1 MEWFKATEKEVS
13 QVKRP
18 NADVTELS
26 QAKTERNDPVT
37 VIEEAKSAGI
47 VDVVKSLNSDQKETL
62 DLAITSF
69 LAGVNAT
76 LAATKL
82 A

>member
-1 MEWFKATEKEVS
+1 MEQLNGEDLTMVREKIDEA
-13 QVKRP
+13 KD
-18 NADVTELS
+18 AGLLDTLS
-26 QAKTERNDPVT
+26 QLDTK
-37 VIEEAKSAGI
+37 
-47 VDVVKSLNSDQKETL
+47 QKDTL
-62 DLAITSF
+62 DIAITSF

>member
-1 MEWFKATEKEVS
+1 
-13 QVKRP
+13 VKRP
-18 NADVTELS
+18 NADTTELS

-37 VIEEAKSAGI
+37 VIEEAKSTGM
-47 VDVVKSLNSDQKETL
+47 VDVIRSLNTDQKETL